1 MADPQ
6 TVVPSLLSFAVVGA
20 IVTTAGTLFGHYLK
34 EAVLAKSFE
43 SWKKRQALE
52 TLYGKYR
59 DPIVLSAIELAMR
72 LNEACNEHPAKFLAG
87 KVLSCTSPEPSHSSV
102 RDPYYF
108 RYKFQSTIYRFAA
121 FLGWLELYRQDL
133 VFLDAR
139 ESKKNTAL
147 QKLLNEIRED
157 FAEGRL
163 NSAKDWDCWSDALI
177 FREDQRAVGEAMIT
191 SVNGIR
197 TVMGYGAF
205 VAMLEDATSLGN
217 RWLRVVTNFLIDPGK
232 EKDFRLVR
240 YQRLIIH
247 LIDLVKTLDQRRLP
261 EALKVA
267 TERYVK
273 EESSRTESFKKLA

>member
-6 TVVPSLLSFAVVGA
+6 TVAPSLLSFAAVGA
-20 IVTTAGTLFGHYLK
+20 FVTTVGTLFGHYLK

-72 LNEACNEHPAKFLAG
+72 LNEACSEHPAEFLARRI
-87 KVLSCTSPEPSHSSV
+87 LSCTSPEPSHSSV

-133 VFLDAR
+133 VFLNSR
-139 ESKKNTAL
+139 GSKKNTAL

-157 FAEGRL
+157 FAAGTL
-163 NSAKDWDCWSDALI
+163 NCAKDWDCWSDALI

-205 VAMLEDATSLGN
+205 VTMFEDTTSVGN
-217 RWLRVVTNFLIDPGK
+217 KWLRVVTNFLIDPKK

-247 LIDLVKTLDQRRLP
+247 LVDLVRTLDERRLP
-261 EALKVA
+261 EALGA
-267 TERYVK
+267 AAGRYVK
-273 EESSRTESFKKLA
+273 EEGFRTESLQKLA

>member
-6 TVVPSLLSFAVVGA
+6 TVAPSLLSFAAVGA
-20 IVTTAGTLFGHYLK
+20 FVTTVGTLFGHYLK

-72 LNEACNEHPAKFLAG
+72 LNEACNEHPAEFLAQSI
-87 KVLSCTSPEPSHSSV
+87 LSCASPEPSHSSV

-108 RYKFQSTIYRFAA
+108 RYKFQSTVYRFAA
-121 FLGWLELYRQDL
+121 FLAWLELYRQDL
-133 VFLDAR
+133 VFLDAS

-147 QKLLNEIRED
+147 QKLLHEIHED
-157 FAEGRL
+157 FAAGTL
-163 NSAKDWDCWSDALI
+163 NCAKDWDCWSDALI
-177 FREDQRAVGEAMIT
+177 LREDQRAVGEAMIT

-205 VAMLEDATSLGN
+205 VAMLEDTSSTGN
-217 RWLRVVTNFLIDPGK
+217 RWLRVVINFLIDPGK
-232 EKDFRLVR
+232 QKDFRLVR

-247 LIDLVKTLDQRRLP
+247 LVDLVRTLDQRRLP
-261 EALKVA
+261 EALEAAAKSCV
-267 TERYVK
+267 
-273 EESSRTESFKKLA
+273 EEEDFHTQSLQKLP

>member
-1 MADPQ
+1 M
-6 TVVPSLLSFAVVGA
+6 SRR
-20 IVTTAGTLFGHYLK
+20 I
-34 EAVLAKSFE
+34 
-43 SWKKRQALE
+43 
-52 TLYGKYR
+52 
-59 DPIVLSAIELAMR
+59 
-72 LNEACNEHPAKFLAG
+72 
-87 KVLSCTSPEPSHSSV
+87 LSCTSPEPSHSSV

-133 VFLDAR
+133 VFLNAR
-139 ESKKNTAL
+139 GSKKNTAL

-157 FAEGRL
+157 FAAGTL
-163 NSAKDWDCWSDALI
+163 NCAKDWDCWSDALI

-205 VAMLEDATSLGN
+205 VTMLEDTTSVGN

-247 LIDLVKTLDQRRLP
+247 LVDLVRALDERRLP
-261 EALKVA
+261 EALGA
-267 TERYVK
+267 AAGRYLK
-273 EESSRTESFKKLA
+273 EEGFRTKSLQKLA